1 MFAHRRQFL
10 QRVAVVS
17 FVFCVLVYAIVSIEQ
32 SGYQIPSLKTYTY
45 TSAFFREVFE
55 DPVEVTVAFAN
66 STLIRNVTESSSND
80 TVPPE
85 IVYLDPTQVA
95 MVRYRDQIWLFP
107 GKGPEDNETV

>member
-1 MFAHRRQFL
+1 MSVFRRQFL
-10 QRVAVVS
+10 QRIAILS
-17 FVFCVLVYAIVSIEQ
+17 FLFCVLVFAIVYIEQ
-32 SGYQIPSLKTYTY
+32 SGYQIPSLNTYTY

-66 STLIRNVTESSSND
+66 STLIRNVTESSAND

-85 IVYLDPTQVA
+85 IVYLDRTQVA

-107 GKGPEDNETV
+107 GKGPDDNDTV